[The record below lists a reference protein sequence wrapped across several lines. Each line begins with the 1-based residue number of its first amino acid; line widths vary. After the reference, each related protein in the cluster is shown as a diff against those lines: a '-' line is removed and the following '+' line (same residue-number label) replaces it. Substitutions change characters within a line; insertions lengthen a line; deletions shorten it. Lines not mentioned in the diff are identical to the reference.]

1 MPGPVR
7 LVASDIDGT
16 ILTSSGIIRPR
27 VIAALHRAQDAGLA
41 LVFVTGR
48 PTRWLTPIEEQI
60 GHAGMVICSNGSVLY
75 DMEARQIVSAQTIP
89 ASSARTVAGVLR
101 SEFTGLGFGLE
112 TLDGYRVDPVY
123 SRNFPPGVDCR
134 VGDIDELLADSPRI
148 VKMLARWTGDGDE
161 FLTRAKELL
170 AGVVTPTHSSPREAL
185 LEMSPLGIDKAHA
198 LAGYAT
204 SLGLTASEI
213 IAFGDMPNDIEM
225 LRWAGRGYAMAGG
238 HPAAIAAAPEIA
250 PSIGEDGVAQVL
262 EGLLAENSG

>member
-16 ILTSSGIIRPR
+16 ILTSSGLIRPR
-27 VIAALHRAQDAGLA
+27 VIEALHSARDAGMA

-48 PTRWLTPIEEQI
+48 PTRWLGPIEEQI

-75 DMEARQIVSAQTIP
+75 DMEARRIVSAQTIP
-89 ASSARTVAGVLR
+89 AAAARAVAERLR
-101 SEFTGLGFGLE
+101 SEFTELGFGLE

-123 SRNFPPGVDCR
+123 SRNFPPGVKCR
-134 VGDIDELLADSPRI
+134 VGQIDELLADSPRI

-161 FLTRAKELL
+161 FLTRARQMLTDL
-170 AGVVTPTHSSPREAL
+170 VTPTHSSPREAL
-185 LEMSPLGIDKAHA
+185 LEMSPLGVDKAHA
-198 LAGYAT
+198 LAGYAKT
-204 SLGLTASEI
+204 LGLSADET

-238 HPAAIAAAPEIA
+238 HPEAISAAPGLA
-250 PSIGEDGVAQVL
+250 PPIDEDGVAQVL
-262 EGLLAENSG
+262 EGLLAENVG